1 MPVIEG
7 ADMTTISTKRQALPE
22 GDYRLQITT
31 SEFDES
37 KTKIIIK
44 TKVVESSVEGQVG
57 KEFWDWCSVVGEWK
71 EIGLQQIKRYLEAVF
86 GKGSPE
92 AEAVP
97 PDTDVL
103 HGHVVDVYLAVESY
117 KGKSGEEEQSNRA
130 KRIRA
135 AA

>member
-1 MPVIEG
+1 MCPVIEG
-7 ADMTTISTKRQALPE
+7 ADLTTISTKREPLPE
-22 GDYRLQITT
+22 YDYVLEIFG

-37 KTKIIIK
+37 RTKIIVK
-44 TKVVESSVEGQVG
+44 TRVAEGPDNTVG
-57 KEFWDWCSVVGEWK
+57 KEFWDWCQVTGEWK

-86 GKGSPE
+86 GKGSDE

-103 HGHVVDVYLAVESY
+103 HGHKVRAYLIIDSY
-117 KGKSGEEEQSNRA
+117 TKDGEEQRNNKA